1 MIQKALHLF
10 FCFGSKADRRHVLRC
25 LSYFRDDTKAIVFLV
40 ALMTISVLISILQ
53 AWPLAVLV
61 DTLVGSP
68 ARNDYIHRLFLAWL
82 PHEPLMQIV
91 GLAAIALGLRL
102 IQELFGVVKKLLGAR
117 INYNGVLRLRHD
129 FFRKLQQ
136 MHLSYH
142 RARPMGDAVFRLTTD
157 TLGCQMVLG
166 VLISVSFAVVTMAI
180 ILSILFSRSA
190 PLTFAALLVVP
201 PLMLVNII
209 FGRRFNRKST
219 EAKEAESDF
228 LSSVH
233 RSMSAIGL
241 TQAFC
246 REDHELSRF
255 GSAAERCVNSWLGMN
270 RQEVGYALSI
280 GAILGSGGALILG
293 YGGWLVYTHVLTPG
307 ELMVFMS
314 YLGMMYDPLCQ
325 LTGAGMNL
333 QGGLVATRRIFEELD
348 KDTLV
353 ADAPDALR
361 LPRKPR
367 ALRFERVH
375 FQYVAGK
382 PVLSDIDVTIPPGTS
397 VGFVG
402 SSGAG
407 KSTLLNLLP
416 RFYDPSDGRVTLD
429 GRDIKKVRVKDLRRH
444 IALAL
449 QDTIVLPT
457 SIYENIAYGRPE
469 APPADVRRAARL
481 AGVDRFIAGLPRG
494 YDTMLTEGGQN
505 LSGGQRQRLAVAR
518 ALLTEAPILVL
529 DEPTSAQDA
538 LHENHL
544 TETLMRLKGKRTI
557 VLVSHKINTVRD
569 CDLICVLDGGRIA
582 EMGTHDEL
590 VAVKGKYH
598 ELAWQS
604 GALLT
609 DAA

>member
-1 MIQKALHLF
+1 MIQKALNLF
-10 FCFGSKADRRHVLRC
+10 FCFGSKADRKHVVRS
-25 LSYFRDDTKAIVFLV
+25 LSYFRDDKKAIVFLI
-40 ALMTISVLISILQ
+40 ALMTASVLISILQ

-61 DTLVGSP
+61 DTLVNSP
-68 ARNDYIHRLFLAWL
+68 ARHDAIHRLFLSWL
-82 PHEPLMQIV
+82 PREPVLQIA
-91 GLAAIALGLRL
+91 GLALIALGLRL
-102 IQELFGVVKKLLGAR
+102 VQEALGVVKKLLGAR
-117 INYNGVLRLRHD
+117 INYNGVLRLRYD
-129 FFRKLQQ
+129 FFRKLQH
-136 MHLSYH
+136 MHLAYH
-142 RARPMGDAVFRLTTD
+142 RTRPIGDSVFRLTTD
-157 TLGCQMVLG
+157 TQGCQMVLG
-166 VLISVSFAVVTMAI
+166 VLISVSFALVTMAI
-180 ILSILFSRSA
+180 ILTILFARSV
-190 PLTFAALLVVP
+190 PLTIAALLVVP
-201 PLMLVNII
+201 PLMLVNIL
-209 FGRRFNRKST
+209 FGRRFNKKSV
-219 EAKEAESDF
+219 EAKEADSDF
-228 LSSVH
+228 LSAAH
-233 RSMSAIGL
+233 RSMAAVGL

-246 REDHELSRF
+246 REDDELSRF
-255 GSAAERCVNSWLGMN
+255 GSAAERCVNTWLGMN

-348 KDTLV
+348 RDTMV

-367 ALRFERVH
+367 TLRFEEVH
-375 FQYVAGK
+375 FQYVAGT
-382 PVLSDIDVTIPPGTS
+382 PVLSDINVAIPSGRS

-416 RFYDPSDGRVTLD
+416 RFYDPSAGRVTLD
-429 GRDIKKVRVKDLRRH
+429 GRDIRNVRLKDLRRH

-449 QDTIVLPT
+449 QDTVMLPT
-457 SIYENIAYGRPE
+457 SIHENIAYGRPE
-469 APPADVRRAARL
+469 ATAADIRRAAKL
-481 AGVDRFIAGLPRG
+481 ACADLFIAELPRG
-494 YDTMLTEGGQN
+494 YDTVLTEGGQN
-505 LSGGQRQRLAVAR
+505 LSGGQRQRIAVAR

-544 TETLMRLKGKRTI
+544 TETLLRLKGRRTV
-557 VLVSHKINTVRD
+557 VLVSHKINTIKD
-569 CDLICVLDGGRIA
+569 CDLICVLDGGRIV
-582 EMGTHDEL
+582 ETGTHDDL
-590 VAVKGKYH
+590 VALKGKYY